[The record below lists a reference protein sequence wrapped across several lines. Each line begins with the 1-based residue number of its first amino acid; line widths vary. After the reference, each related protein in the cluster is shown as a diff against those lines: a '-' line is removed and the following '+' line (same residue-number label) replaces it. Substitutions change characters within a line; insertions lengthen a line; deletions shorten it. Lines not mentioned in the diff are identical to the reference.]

1 MAEFSSYIKSISVF
15 ALLMVFTEIFM
26 IEGFYRKYTSFI
38 LGIILSVMAISPLIG
53 LLKGNEAES
62 FIENIEESI
71 LYESENVSFSDEN
84 IILKSIFTENAVSY
98 IKNDL
103 KSIGF
108 KYEDVSVEVYEN
120 NGEYI
125 IKKIEVT
132 SSEED
137 TEKAESILKEK
148 YMAEETVFSAY

>member
-26 IEGFYRKYTSFI
+26 PEGFYRKYTSFI

-62 FIENIEESI
+62 FIENIEEII

-103 KSIGF
+103 KGIGF
-108 KYEDVSVEVYEN
+108 EYEDVAVEVYEN

-125 IKKIEVT
+125 IHN
-132 SSEED
+132 
-137 TEKAESILKEK
+137 
-148 YMAEETVFSAY
+148 

>member
-38 LGIILSVMAISPLIG
+38 LGIILSIMAISPLIG
-53 LLKGNEAES
+53 ILKGNGAES

>member
-53 LLKGNEAES
+53 ILKGNEAES

-98 IKNDL
+98 IKSDL

-108 KYEDVSVEVYEN
+108 EYEDVSVEVYEN

-125 IKKIEVT
+125 IKKIEVI